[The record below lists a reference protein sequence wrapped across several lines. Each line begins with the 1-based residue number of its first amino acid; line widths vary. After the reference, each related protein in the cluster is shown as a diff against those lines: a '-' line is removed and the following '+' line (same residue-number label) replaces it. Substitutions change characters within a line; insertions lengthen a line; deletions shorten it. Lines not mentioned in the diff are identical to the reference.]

1 MTKFSYVPFKVSNLS
16 FPITVEFSYALSK
29 SSGLTLVPIN
39 QYFNYLY
46 MIINF
51 VTASPTYVV
60 TTVAYIPIP
69 QLFRKIKLMINKS
82 LYCMMKEM
90 MQIMKTKCI

>member
-46 MIINF
+46 IIINF

-60 TTVAYIPIP
+60 TTVAYIPIAIP
-69 QLFRKIKLMINKS
+69 QLCYVCNMGRGDLPDM
-82 LYCMMKEM
+82 YARARG
-90 MQIMKTKCI
+90 